1 MEYTVFLWEPYIC
14 AHLLPWV
21 HGLVKDKRVK
31 AVYYI
36 APCAVIAYRK
46 EMGWSENDIPKN
58 DGVNYIIA
66 PDDKNIKDIDE
77 KESFDKPYL
86 KELNGKKYIYVK
98 KEKKG
103 IEKSIAS
110 GRGNLLSS
118 CTV

>member
-1 MEYTVFLWEPYIC
+1 MDYTIFLWEPYIC
-14 AHLLPWV
+14 AHILPWA

-66 PDDKNIKDIDE
+66 PDDKKF
-77 KESFDKPYL
+77 KE
-86 KELNGKKYIYVK
+86 IY
-98 KEKKG
+98 ETDTDTPADTSDPTDLMLWGG
-103 IEKSIAS
+103 IAMLAAGAAVTAMAFRRRE
-110 GRGNLLSS
+110 N
-118 CTV
+118 